1 MRENAINCAVLGA
14 SGYTGAELM
23 RILATHPRF
32 RVTAATADRK
42 AGQPLADVFP
52 HLSHLGLTLTA
63 LSEVDFDAVDL
74 IFCALPHTTTQAL
87 IAGLPERL
95 KIVDLSA
102 DFRLA
107 DSDRYAEW
115 YGRPHLA
122 PVLQKSAVYGLPEIY
137 RAQIKAARLVANTGC
152 YVATA
157 LIPLIPLLRDRVI
170 DPASIIIDAKS
181 GVSGAGRGLKEAMLF
196 CEVADGFN
204 AYGVGNHRHMAE
216 LDQELSKAAGVDIR
230 PTFTPHLLPQNRGI
244 LATIYVQG
252 DAEKI
257 DAVWRKTYGNEPF
270 VRLRPLGQ
278 TPATRHVRGSNFID
292 LGVASDRA
300 PGRAIIVSTLDNLVK
315 GAAGQAIQNA
325 NLVMGLDE
333 TTGLMLAP
341 VFP

>member
-122 PVLQKSAVYGLPEIY
+122 PALQKSAVYGLPEIY